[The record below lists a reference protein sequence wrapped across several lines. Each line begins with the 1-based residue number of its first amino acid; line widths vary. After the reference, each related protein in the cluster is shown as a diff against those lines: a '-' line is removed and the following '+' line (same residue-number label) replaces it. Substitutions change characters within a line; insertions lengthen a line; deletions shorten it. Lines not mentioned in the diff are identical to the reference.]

1 MDTRGTYHLTNNPD
15 IYEPARNNNFEFLVT
30 GIDSLLKAGVDEAT
44 ARETDYIKNGQEAL
58 RVAVESSSVPHF
70 ELGVIEVKRGNNTA
84 KYAGLPTFS
93 SGSLTLKDYI
103 SVDSGYSNPKDVMM
117 AWQALAY
124 NVRTEKVSRA
134 SVYKKTCTLT
144 EYSPD
149 YEIVRQWTLEGCWC
163 SAVSEDAFTT
173 ESEGQ
178 RKFTA
183 TIVYDRAYP
192 VSNVEVNP
200 AD

>member
-1 MDTRGTYHLTNNPD
+1 MADTYGTYHLTNNPD
-15 IYEPARNNNFEFLVT
+15 IYEPARNNTFEFQVT
-30 GIDSLLKAGVDEAT
+30 NVDSLLKAGVDEAT

-70 ELGVIEVKRGNNTA
+70 QLGVIEVKRGNNTA
-84 KYAGLPTFS
+84 KFAGLPTFQ

-134 SVYKKTCTLT
+134 SVYKRTCFLV

-149 YEIVRQWTLEGCWC
+149 YVIVRKWKLEGCWC
-163 SAVSEDAFTT
+163 SEISEDAFTT

-183 TIVYDRAYP
+183 TIVFDRAYP
-192 VSNVEVNP
+192 VSESTV
-200 AD
+200 A